1 MACSPSTSELS
12 YQTAARQDD
21 SEYGRDGSSRQ
32 QFTIPRETKTQG
44 RVTVVFRGNWAPAT
58 DIARTNLPGIEL
70 VEIAVVYQLIH
81 YKAGREP
88 AML

>member
-1 MACSPSTSELS
+1 
-12 YQTAARQDD
+12 
-21 SEYGRDGSSRQ
+21 
-32 QFTIPRETKTQG
+32 
-44 RVTVVFRGNWAPAT
+44 VTVVFRGDWAPAT